1 MVVVY
6 CNRFYNINSTIQQT
20 QVYLNKRDHQHY
32 KTFLLMQ
39 FGVVILARLHDKKN
53 RNEKRKNIFYKF
65 ERQGKCNFVKF
76 AS

>member
-39 FGVVILARLHDKKN
+39 FGVVILARLHDMKN
-53 RNEKRKNIFYKF
+53 RNEKTQKHLLQF
-65 ERQGKCNFVKF
+65 ERKGKCNFLKF
-76 AS
+76 AG